1 MPGFSLSVGSTC
13 ELDRR
18 REFTR
23 DQCSHSFAPFRDH
36 MTSEGGTMRRK
47 VWSLLPVLL
56 LGIVLATCGGDDTGT
71 AAPNPTAVPPEA
83 ESSVAVG
90 GDCSDYADREI
101 ASLEVAADGRYKYV
115 GKITDPLKLDAG
127 VRYTICTYGT
137 VKIAKAE
144 DAVAD
149 AEYGYINDPPGS
161 LRDKCGTSGSEVEIG
176 LRMTGVTIIDPEA
189 PLWGE
194 YRPDHVYTA
203 TVEGTG
209 EAISFVYRDCAD
221 GSVTSGNHG
230 SLSVVIAE
238 TGP

>member
-1 MPGFSLSVGSTC
+1 MRRKGSLSV
-13 ELDRR
+13 L
-18 REFTR
+18 
-23 DQCSHSFAPFRDH
+23 
-36 MTSEGGTMRRK
+36 
-47 VWSLLPVLL
+47 VLL
-56 LGIVLATCGGDDTGT
+56 LAIAIAACGGGET
-71 AAPNPTAVPPEA
+71 AADTPAQTVVTSGSDAVRA
-83 ESSVAVG
+83 
-90 GDCSDYADREI
+90 DCSMYKDREL

-115 GKITDPLKLDAG
+115 GKITEPLKLDAG

-149 AEYGYINDPPGS
+149 AEYGYVNNPPES
-161 LRDKCGTSGSEVEIG
+161 LKDKCGTPGSEVEIG
-176 LRMTGVTIIDPEA
+176 LWMTGVTIVGPEA

-209 EAISFVYRDCAD
+209 EAISFVYRDCD
-221 GSVTSGNHG
+221 HGSNTSGNTG

-238 TGP
+238 AGP